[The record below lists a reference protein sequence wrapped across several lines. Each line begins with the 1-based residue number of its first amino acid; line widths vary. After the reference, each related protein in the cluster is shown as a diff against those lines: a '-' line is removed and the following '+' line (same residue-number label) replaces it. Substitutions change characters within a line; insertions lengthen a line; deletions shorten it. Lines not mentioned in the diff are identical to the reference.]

1 VTLNQLYSSPPA
13 NIFPLPLPDLASQ
26 VQEFLTSK
34 PNLTLGQTAF
44 AISTG
49 FWDVYHL
56 AGLDYELAQN
66 ITDTAVDALVAQVH
80 ILYEH
85 YAQDLIALRASQ
97 NETTQSGLPPFKLI
111 ITRVFDPTLV
121 PGWLTQRS
129 VPPLPSTF
137 AEHQKQAVYLTE
149 RWNSRV
155 ENALGSW
162 VNAEKG
168 ADGAEDSTE
177 DVEANTFSTNE
188 EKTALPRKDV
198 FHYDLPKQ
206 VLDIMIEHQLED
218 AGQRDASGLGAGKSP
233 FVSVSEPC
241 LGYGLLDEKVERD
254 GMQNV
259 VCTDPKAHLF
269 WDDFSLGEV
278 ANTEIGKGVAKALRE
293 GWMMG
298 E

>member
-1 VTLNQLYSSPPA
+1 VTLNQLYASPPA
-13 NIFPLPLPDLASQ
+13 NDFPLPLPDLASQ

-34 PNLTLGQTAF
+34 PKPTLGKTVF

-66 ITDTAVDALVAQVH
+66 MTDVAVDALVAQVH

-85 YAQDLIALRASQ
+85 YTQDLNALPASQ
-97 NETTQSGLPPFKLI
+97 NETTQSGLPPFQLI

-137 AEHQKQAVYLTE
+137 AEQQKQAVYLTE
-149 RWNSRV
+149 RWNSLV

-162 VNAEKG
+162 VKAEEAG
-168 ADGAEDSTE
+168 GSAEDFVH
-177 DVEANTFSTNE
+177 DVEANRFSTNE
-188 EKTALPRKDV
+188 AKIALPRKDV
-198 FHYDLPKQ
+198 FHYDLPKY
-206 VLDIMIEHQLED
+206 VLDIMVEHQLED
-218 AGQRDASGLGAGKSP
+218 AGQQDASGLGAGKSP

-241 LGYGLLDEKVERD
+241 FGYGLLDQKVERD
-254 GMQNV
+254 GVQNA

-278 ANTEIGKGVAKALRE
+278 ANAEIGKGVAKAVRE
-293 GWMMG
+293 GWKMG
-298 E
+298 G